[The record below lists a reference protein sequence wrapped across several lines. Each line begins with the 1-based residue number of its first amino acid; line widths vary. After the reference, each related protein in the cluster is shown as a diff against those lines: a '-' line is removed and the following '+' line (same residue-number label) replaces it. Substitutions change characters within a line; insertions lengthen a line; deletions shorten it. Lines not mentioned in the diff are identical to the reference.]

1 MSAIRDF
8 FRPQRLGFHLVLAV
22 IVTIILFI
30 AAIIGLSVYTR
41 HGSEFEMPDYI
52 GRNSDSLMATN
63 PDGFI
68 FVVRN
73 VLYDKE
79 KPEGTVLEQD
89 PLPGEMVKS
98 GRKIYLTCSSTV
110 PPTVAMPQ
118 LAGDITLRQ
127 AITILENNGLVLE
140 KVIYTESDN
149 VNLVLEQY
157 YKGRPIAKG
166 TVINKGSK
174 ITLEVGARLTDI
186 VPDSLRRRMEDINID
201 YDADAED
208 GEGFYYNME

>member
-1 MSAIRDF
+1 M
-8 FRPQRLGFHLVLAV
+8 GFHLVLSV
-22 IVTIILFI
+22 ILTIVLIV
-30 AAIIGLSVYTR
+30 AAIFGLSAYTR
-41 HGSEFEMPDYI
+41 HGSEFEMPNYI
-52 GRNSDSLMATN
+52 DCNSDSLMSTN

-73 VLYDKE
+73 ILYDKD

-89 PLPGEMVKS
+89 PLPGEMVKT
-98 GRKIYLTCSSTV
+98 GRRVYLTCSSTV

-127 AITILENNGLVLE
+127 AMTILENNGLVLE

-186 VPDSLRRRMEDINID
+186 VPDSLRRRMDDITID

>member
-1 MSAIRDF
+1 M
-8 FRPQRLGFHLVLAV
+8 GFHLVLAA
-22 IVTIILFI
+22 IITVVLIF
-30 AAIIGLSVYTR
+30 AAIFGLDAYTR
-41 HGSEFEMPDYI
+41 HGSEFEMPNYI
-52 GRNSDSLMATN
+52 DRSSDSLMSTN

-73 VLYDKE
+73 TLFDKT

-89 PLPGEMVKS
+89 PLPGEMVKA
-98 GRKIYLTCSSTV
+98 GRKVYLTCSSTV
-110 PPTVAMPQ
+110 PPKVAMPQ

-127 AITILENNGLVLE
+127 SITILENNGLVLE
-140 KVIYTESDN
+140 KVIYTQSDN

-166 TVINKGSK
+166 TIIDKGSK

>member
-1 MSAIRDF
+1 M
-8 FRPQRLGFHLVLAV
+8 GFHLVLA
-22 IVTIILFI
+22 
-30 AAIIGLSVYTR
+30 AIITVVLIFSAIFGLDAYTR
-41 HGSEFEMPDYI
+41 HGSEFEMPNYI
-52 GRNSDSLMATN
+52 DRSSDSLMSTN

-73 VLYDKE
+73 TLFDKT

-89 PLPGEMVKS
+89 PLPGEMVKA
-98 GRKIYLTCSSTV
+98 GRKVYLTCSSTV
-110 PPTVAMPQ
+110 PPKVAMPQ

-127 AITILENNGLVLE
+127 SITILENNGLVLE
-140 KVIYTESDN
+140 KVIYTQSDN

-166 TVINKGSK
+166 TIIDKGSK